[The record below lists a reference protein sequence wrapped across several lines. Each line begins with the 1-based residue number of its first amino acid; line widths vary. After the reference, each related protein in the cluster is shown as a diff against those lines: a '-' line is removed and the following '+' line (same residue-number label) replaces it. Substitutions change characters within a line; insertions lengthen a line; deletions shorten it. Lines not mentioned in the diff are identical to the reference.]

1 MSADRLRSLFFVT
14 KPYSFSI
21 LEPINQF
28 LNSSSS
34 GETAWFTAST
44 AKNIIPNGKLLKT
57 TEEVLAYNPDAV
69 LVPGNIV
76 PNYWPGI
83 KVQIFHGMD
92 DEVKGFYNINGQFD
106 LYCTHGRETTE
117 RFKRLSQKYKYFSVK
132 ETGWPKLDPL
142 FEILN
147 SKQKS
152 QNDIIDKIGFDSNKP
167 ILLYAPTF
175 PPKYTS
181 ALNLFDEIA
190 KLKDKYQWLIKFHTL
205 MDEKIQNKYRDI
217 SSETFKII
225 DDNNIIPYF
234 DISDILITDTSSV
247 AYEFLPLDRPI
258 ITYKAIARTDKGIN
272 IIDAK
277 DLHGAIIRS
286 LLEPTEY
293 SENRQYYLDEIH
305 SFIDGRSSERVVNAI
320 QDSITAN
327 IFSNL
332 KSKPKNWIRNHKI
345 KKMLY
350 E

>member
-1 MSADRLRSLFFVT
+1 MPTDSLRYLFFAT
-14 KPYSFSI
+14 KPYSISI
-21 LEPINQF
+21 LEPIDQF
-28 LNSSSS
+28 INSSNN

-44 AKNIIPNGKLLKT
+44 ASDIIPNGKLLKT
-57 TEEVLAYNPDAV
+57 TKEVITYNPDAV

-92 DEVKGFYNINGQFD
+92 DEVKGYYNINGQFD
-106 LYCTHGRETTE
+106 LYCTHGQESTK
-117 RFKRLSQKYKYFSVK
+117 RFKQLAQKYKYFSVK

-142 FEILN
+142 FTKINSKLN
-147 SKQKS
+147 SNENLYKE
-152 QNDIIDKIGFDSNKP
+152 IGFDSNKP

-181 ALNLFDEIA
+181 ASELLAEIT

-205 MDEKIQNKYRDI
+205 MDEKIQNKYRDLA
-217 SSETFKII
+217 SEKFKII
-225 DDNNIIPYF
+225 DENNILPYF

-258 ITYKAIARTDKGIN
+258 ITFKTIARDDKGIN

-277 DLHGAIIRS
+277 DLLGAITRS
-286 LLEPTEY
+286 LLDPTEF
-293 SENRQYYLDEIH
+293 SENRQFYLSEIH
-305 SFIDGRSSERVVNAI
+305 SFTDGRSSERMINAI
-320 QDSITAN
+320 IDSISAN
-327 IFSNL
+327 SVSPL
-332 KSKPKNWIRNHKI
+332 KPKPQNWIRNRKM

-350 E
+350 L